1 MTTELYLDDMLEI
14 VRENLAERLKDL
26 VDENNIFK
34 FSVPDE
40 MTDEELSPCVRL
52 NIADFQPNN
61 WAGDKVIGYHW
72 EFLIDVWHKD
82 YYQCYVIAQHIQQV
96 LREMNFR
103 QSSPSFNE
111 DEDTDL
117 YRDSRVYAGNI
128 LI

>member
-72 EFLIDVWHKD
+72 EFLIDVWHED

>member
-34 FSVPDE
+34 FSVPTE

-72 EFLIDVWHKD
+72 EFLIDVWHED

>member
-26 VDENNIFK
+26 VDEDNIFK

-72 EFLIDVWHKD
+72 EFLIDVWHED

>member
-34 FSVPDE
+34 FSVPEE

-72 EFLIDVWHKD
+72 EFLIDVWHED
-82 YYQCYVIAQHIQQV
+82 YYQCYVIAQHIQQA